1 MVEPVNCSH
10 VSIYCLPNIRAPW
23 VIVYEPHPWGC
34 GALRVKEESALLVF
48 QRPVSRYE
56 IEWLKDA
63 ICYQCITFKTL
74 EKLIEFEDGQHEN
87 AAEVLAATELYRN
100 EVSRILAKVKKKQDA
115 KKAKERKRRI
125 SLPVVPRKK

>member
-1 MVEPVNCSH
+1 
-10 VSIYCLPNIRAPW
+10 
-23 VIVYEPHPWGC
+23 VYEPHPWGC